1 MRLRFP
7 LAVAAL
13 VAALACAFAVNTAS
27 ATPLGTAFG
36 YQGRLL
42 RSGTPING
50 TVDFRYT
57 LWDAAIAGVQK
68 GASITNLGVA
78 VTDGLVATTLDF
90 GAQFDGNQ
98 RWLQIEVQGASDV
111 SFVLLTPRQ
120 EVLPVPYAMWAGS
133 GGSSFSLPFLGIMGL
148 PSTLFEVR
156 NTMNAS
162 TAGALRAEALAGT
175 AIEGVTTL
183 GNKDAI
189 HGLRTGDGNNASAV
203 YGEATQ
209 FSIGVKGTAQLG
221 AGVSGYSSN
230 YNGVV
235 GTTDSGP
242 SFGVYGRNFGLDY
255 TGAGV
260 FGYAS
265 NFATGVYGYS
275 LAGIGVLGKT
285 DIVNQA
291 GVKGTTGNG
300 GAYGGWFENTGGGVA
315 LYTNG
320 EAQVGVLTILGG
332 ADLAE
337 RFETAEHAEPG
348 TVLAIDPDSPG
359 RLRVADG
366 AYSHTVAGVVS
377 GANSLSA
384 GVVLG
389 DNDAKSGQPVALSG
403 RVWVR
408 CDASASPIRP
418 GDLLTTADRAGFAM
432 KAADRERAP
441 GAILG
446 KAMSSLE
453 TGTGLVLVLVSLQ

>member
-7 LAVAAL
+7 LAVATL
-13 VAALACAFAVNTAS
+13 VFALACAVHPAS

-42 RSGTPING
+42 RGGVPING

-57 LWDAAIAGVQK
+57 LWDAAVAGVQK
-68 GASITNLGVA
+68 GASITNLGVS

-98 RWLQIEVQGASDV
+98 RWLQFEVQGASDV

-133 GGSSFSLPFLGIMGL
+133 GGSAFSLPYLGIMAL
-148 PSTLFEVR
+148 PSPLFEVR

-162 TAGALRAEALAGT
+162 TAGALRAEALSGT
-175 AIEGVTTL
+175 AIEGVTDL

-189 HGLRTGDGNNASAV
+189 HGLRLGDGSGAAGV
-203 YGEATQ
+203 YGEGTQ
-209 FSIGVKGTAQLG
+209 LSMGVKGTGQFG
-221 AGVSGYSSN
+221 AGVSGFSTGS
-230 YNGVV
+230 
-235 GTTDSGP
+235 T
-242 SFGVYGRNFGLDY
+242 GVYGS
-255 TGAGV
+255 TGNGQSAGV
-260 FGYAS
+260 YGVNMGFDYSGSGVIGYATH
-265 NFATGVYGYS
+265 FATGVYGYS
-275 LAGIGVLGKT
+275 AAGVGVLGKT

-291 GVKGTTGNG
+291 GVKGTTANS

-359 RLRVADG
+359 RLRVADE

-389 DNDAKSGQPVALSG
+389 VTDTNGGQPVALSG

-408 CDASASPIRP
+408 CDASAEPIRP
-418 GDLLTTADRAGFAM
+418 GDLLTTAERPGFAM
-432 KAADRERAP
+432 KAADPARAH

-446 KAMSSLE
+446 KAMSTLE
-453 TGTGLVLVLVSLQ
+453 AGTGLVLVLVSLQ